1 MAYIGNQVQTV
12 PFITDTFSGNGSI
25 TNFTLTR
32 APAGTASIA
41 VFISGLYQPP
51 TEYSLSGSVI
61 TFDLPPG
68 IGTNNIVV
76 LHIGNGS
83 ATQVPSDGSV
93 TTIRIADGAVTAA
106 KIASGVLPPAIANS
120 AALYANGAF
129 SHANVVFTTANSA
142 SNTATAAFTTANSAS
157 NTATAAFI
165 TANSASN
172 TAIAAFTTAN
182 SASNTAIAAFTSSNT
197 KANIAS
203 PSFTGFVGMGGKT
216 GTVALDVNG
225 AIHGNTIFRNTEGG
239 SAAVPSFQP
248 GNDND
253 TGMFHGGSNII
264 GFSTGA
270 IQRLE
275 INASGTVTLANGLSI
290 GRTTVTGTPAATD
303 GNVFSGTYTPTL
315 TNTTGIS
322 SSAASACQYMRVG
335 NVVTV
340 SGQVQM
346 YPNGSDFDMRM
357 TLPIASAFTASRQ
370 ASGHFSANGAYVLSG
385 GTIAADVAGDRFLFL
400 GNDTLNANLLFIF
413 TATYQ
418 VL

>member
-12 PFITDTFSGNGSI
+12 PFITDTFSGNAS
-25 TNFTLTR
+25 TVNFTLTR

-51 TEYSLSGSVI
+51 TEYSLVGDVI
-61 TFDLPPG
+61 SFVSSPG

-93 TTIRIADGAVTAA
+93 TTITIADGAVTSA
-106 KIASGVLPPAIANS
+106 KLASGVLPTAHSNSAFNHANS
-120 AALYANGAF
+120 AFAA
-129 SHANVVFTTANSA
+129 ANSA
-142 SNTATAAFTTANSAS
+142 NSTNATQNNSITAAFVVANTAS

-172 TAIAAFTTAN
+172 TAIAAFT
-182 SASNTAIAAFTSSNT
+182 SSNT
-197 KANIAS
+197 KATTAS
-203 PSFTGFVGMGGKT
+203 PTFSGFVGIGKT
-216 GTVALDVNG
+216 GAVALDVNG

-239 SAAVPSFQP
+239 TAAVPSFQP

-253 TGMFHGGSNII
+253 TGMFWGGSNII
-264 GFSTGA
+264 GFSTGG
-270 IQRLE
+270 IERLE
-275 INASGTVTLANGLSI
+275 IDASGTVILANGLSI

-315 TNTTGIS
+315 TNSSGIA

-340 SGQVQM
+340 SGQVQIA
-346 YPNGSDFDMRM
+346 PTGSDFNMKM

-370 ASGHFSANGAYVLSG
+370 ASGHFSANGSYLLSG

-400 GNDTLNANLLFIF
+400 GNDTTSANLFFIF
-413 TATYQ
+413 TSTYQ

>member
-12 PFITDTFSGNGSI
+12 PFITDTFSGNAS
-25 TNFTLTR
+25 TVNFTLTR

-41 VFISGLYQPP
+41 VFIVGVYQAP
-51 TEYSLSGSVI
+51 TTYSLTGDVI
-61 TFDLPPG
+61 SFISPPG

-76 LHIGNGS
+76 LHLGNGS

-106 KIASGVLPPAIANS
+106 KLASGVLPTAHSNSAFNHANS
-120 AALYANGAF
+120 AFAA
-129 SHANVVFTTANSA
+129 ANSA
-142 SNTATAAFTTANSAS
+142 NSTNATQNNSITAAFVVANTAS

-172 TAIAAFTTAN
+172 TAIAAFT
-182 SASNTAIAAFTSSNT
+182 SSNT
-197 KANIAS
+197 KATTAS
-203 PSFTGFVGMGGKT
+203 PTFSGFVGIGKT
-216 GTVALDVNG
+216 GAVALDVNG

-239 SAAVPSFQP
+239 SAAVPS
-248 GNDND
+248 
-253 TGMFHGGSNII
+253 FHGGSNII

-290 GRTTVTGTPAATD
+290 GRTAVTGTPAATD

-315 TNTTGIS
+315 TNTSGIT

-340 SGQVQM
+340 SGQVQIF
-346 YPNGSDFDMRM
+346 PNGSDFNMKM

-370 ASGHFSANGAYVLSG
+370 ASGHFSANGSYLLSG

-400 GNDTLNANLLFIF
+400 GNDTTSANLFFIF
-413 TATYQ
+413 TSTYQ

>member
-12 PFITDTFSGNGSI
+12 PFITDTFSGNAS
-25 TNFTLTR
+25 TVNFTLTR

-41 VFISGLYQPP
+41 VFIVGVYQAP
-51 TEYSLSGSVI
+51 TTYSLTGDVI
-61 TFDLPPG
+61 SFISPPA

-76 LHIGNGS
+76 LHLGNGS

-106 KIASGVLPPAIANS
+106 KLASGVLPTAHSNSAFNHANS
-120 AALYANGAF
+120 AFAA
-129 SHANVVFTTANSA
+129 ANSA
-142 SNTATAAFTTANSAS
+142 NSTNATQNNSITAAFVVANTAS

-172 TAIAAFTTAN
+172 TAIAAFT
-182 SASNTAIAAFTSSNT
+182 SSNT
-197 KANIAS
+197 KATTAS
-203 PSFTGFVGMGGKT
+203 PTFSGFVGIGKT
-216 GTVALDVNG
+216 GAVALDVNG

-239 SAAVPSFQP
+239 TAAVPSFQP

-253 TGMFHGGSNII
+253 TGMFWGGSNII
-264 GFSTGA
+264 GFSTGG
-270 IQRLE
+270 IERLE
-275 INASGTVTLANGLSI
+275 IDASGTVILANGLSI

-315 TNTTGIS
+315 TNSSGIA

-340 SGQVQM
+340 SGQVQIA
-346 YPNGSDFDMRM
+346 PTGSDFNMKM

-370 ASGHFSANGAYVLSG
+370 ASGHFSANGSYLLSG

-400 GNDTLNANLLFIF
+400 GNDTTSANLFFIF
-413 TATYQ
+413 TSTYQ

>member
-12 PFITDTFSGNGSI
+12 PFITDTFSGNAS
-25 TNFTLTR
+25 TVNFTLTR

-41 VFISGLYQPP
+41 VFIVGVYQAP
-51 TEYSLSGSVI
+51 TTYSLTGDVI
-61 TFDLPPG
+61 SFISPPA

-76 LHIGNGS
+76 LHLGNGS

-106 KIASGVLPPAIANS
+106 KLASGVLPTAHSNSAVNHANS
-120 AALYANGAF
+120 AFAA
-129 SHANVVFTTANSA
+129 ANSA
-142 SNTATAAFTTANSAS
+142 NSTNATQNNSITAAFVVANTAS

-172 TAIAAFTTAN
+172 TAIAAFT
-182 SASNTAIAAFTSSNT
+182 SSNT
-197 KANIAS
+197 KATTAS
-203 PSFTGFVGMGGKT
+203 PTFSGFVGIGKT
-216 GTVALDVNG
+216 GAVALDVNG

-264 GFSTGA
+264 GFSTGG
-270 IQRLE
+270 IERLE
-275 INASGTVTLANGLSI
+275 IDASGTVILANGLSI

-315 TNTTGIS
+315 TNSSGIA

-340 SGQVQM
+340 SGQVQIA
-346 YPNGSDFDMRM
+346 PTGSDFNMKM

-370 ASGHFSANGAYVLSG
+370 ASGHFSANGSYLLSG

-400 GNDTLNANLLFIF
+400 GNDTTSANLFFIF
-413 TATYQ
+413 TSTYQ